1 MINVI
6 NEGGFFMDTNM
17 KGAAVMKGAPA
28 AKSAAKPA
36 GKKSGAFWKMF
47 KAALKGT
54 LISMV
59 FTVAV
64 TLLFALVIKETGM
77 KDNTISIINQVVKI
91 GGIILASFF
100 AVKGMQ
106 EKQWLVGGIAGILFI
121 IVSYLIFSLI
131 EGVFGSVAVLFSNLL
146 MGLLIGLVF
155 AIIVANFFGSGK
167 RTGGAKKSR
176 SSKSRRMGFK
186 KS

>member
-1 MINVI
+1 
-6 NEGGFFMDTNM
+6 MDTNM
-17 KGAAVMKGAPA
+17 KGAVVSKSAPA

-36 GKKSGAFWKMF
+36 EKSATFWKMF

-77 KDNTISIINQVVKI
+77 KDNTIAIINQVVKI
-91 GGIILASFF
+91 GGIILASYF
-100 AVKGMQ
+100 AVKGLQ
-106 EKQWLVGGIAGILFI
+106 EKQWLVGGMAGILFI
-121 IVSYLIFSLI
+121 VLSYLIFSLI
-131 EGVFGSVAVLFSNLL
+131 EGMFGNVAVLFSNLL

-155 AIIVANFFGSGK
+155 AIIVANFIGAGK
-167 RTGGAKKSR
+167 RAASVKKSR
-176 SSKSRRMGFK
+176 PSPKSRRMSFK

>member
-1 MINVI
+1 
-6 NEGGFFMDTNM
+6 MDTNT
-17 KGAAVMKGAPA
+17 KGAAV
-28 AKSAAKPA
+28 AKTAAKP
-36 GKKSGAFWKMF
+36 GKKSSTFWKMF

-100 AVKGMQ
+100 AIKGMS
-106 EKQWLVGGIAGILFI
+106 EKQWLVGGMAGILFI
-121 IVSYLIFSLI
+121 VVSYLIFSLI
-131 EGVFGSVAVLFSNLL
+131 EGMFGNVAVLFSNLL

-155 AIIVANFFGSGK
+155 AIIVANFFGPGK
-167 RTGGAKKSR
+167 KVGGGVKKSR
-176 SSKSRRMGFK
+176 PKGPRRMNLK
-186 KS
+186 KAG

>member
-1 MINVI
+1 
-6 NEGGFFMDTNM
+6 MDMNT
-17 KGAAVMKGAPA
+17 KGAAA
-28 AKSAAKPA
+28 AKTAAKPA
-36 GKKSGAFWKMF
+36 KKSATFWKLF

-77 KDNTISIINQVVKI
+77 KDNTIAIANQVVKI

-100 AVKGMQ
+100 AVKGMA
-106 EKQWLVGGIAGILFI
+106 EKQWLAGGMSGILFI
-121 IVSYLIFSLI
+121 VVSYLIFSLI
-131 EGVFGSVAVLFSNLL
+131 EGMFGNVAVLFSNLL

-155 AIIVANFFGSGK
+155 AIIVANFFGAGK
-167 RTGGAKKSR
+167 RVGGVKKSR
-176 SSKSRRMGFK
+176 PKGPRRMSFRKAG
-186 KS
+186 

>member
-1 MINVI
+1 
-6 NEGGFFMDTNM
+6 MDTNM
-17 KGAAVMKGAPA
+17 KGASVMKGAPT

-36 GKKSGAFWKMF
+36 AKKSGTFWMMF

-77 KDNTISIINQVVKI
+77 KDNTIAIINQVVKI

-100 AVKGMQ
+100 AVKGLE
-106 EKQWLVGGIAGILFI
+106 EKQWLVGGISGILFI
-121 IVSYLIFSLI
+121 VLSYLIFSLI
-131 EGVFGSVAVLFSNLL
+131 EGVFGNVAVLFSNLL

-155 AIIVANFFGSGK
+155 AIIVANFFGAGK
-167 RTGGAKKSR
+167 RAGGVKKSR
-176 SSKSRRMGFK
+176 PSKSRRMSFK